1 MMILE
6 GLPFA
11 IEPMQL
17 EDVPTVSAV
26 EQVVFSMPWSSGA
39 FEYELRHNLSS
50 TYRVLRYLPWHQESD
65 AERRLSRSMRRLLRP
80 GREDRSLLGYGGLW
94 MMVDEGHICTLALR
108 EEWRGRGLGELL
120 LVSLIEAALQNAAAV
135 VTLEVRVSNLR
146 AQSLYV
152 KYGFRVVGER
162 KRYYS
167 DNHED
172 ALIMTTDP
180 ISTEEFGARFDALT
194 AALLAR
200 LQAERDEPAPLQ
212 PSLVP

>member
-1 MMILE
+1 MLLE

-17 EDVPTVSAV
+17 DDIPTVSAV
-26 EQVVFSMPWSSGA
+26 EQAVFTMPWSAGA
-39 FEYELRHNLSS
+39 FEYELRHNFSS
-50 TYRVLRYLPWHQESD
+50 SYRVLRYLPWRQEFD
-65 AERRLSRSMRRLLRP
+65 AEGRLSRSVRRLLRP

-120 LVSLIEAALQNAAAV
+120 LVSLIEAAMQSAAAV
-135 VTLEVRVSNLR
+135 VTLEARVSNLR
-146 AQSLYV
+146 AQSLYS

-162 KRYYS
+162 KHYYS

-172 ALIMTTDP
+172 ALIMTTDA
-180 ISTEEFGARFDALT
+180 ITTEGYLAHFDALS
-194 AALLAR
+194 AALRTR
-200 LQAERDEPAPLQ
+200 LLAERDAPPPLQ
-212 PSLVP
+212 PSLIQ